1 LWNQLALES
10 LRWADEA
17 GNSPYD
23 TIKSKPQSILIL
35 AVVELATGF
44 EPATL

>member
-1 LWNQLALES
+1 MG
-10 LRWADEA
+10 RMKA

-23 TIKSKPQSILIL
+23 TIKANRKASRRWPF
-35 AVVELATGF
+35 VELATGF